1 MTYQLEHSACSCRIF
16 EKLDAS
22 LSFHLLNACVSF
34 PCPVPYLA
42 ELDVATCEEV
52 EAGSHVLFAL
62 EQQLKSLCTYVS

>member
-34 PCPVPYLA
+34 PYPF
-42 ELDVATCEEV
+42 ELDVATSEEV

-62 EQQLKSLCTYVS
+62 EQQLKSLCTYAS